1 METENSDGLVTAQKR
16 RVETGNEK
24 LDTETETGDGNE
36 KLDTETESGDTY
48 GNQKSVDTHIQLKRR
63 VDTVVGNWT
72 QKRRLD
78 TITETGYRNGKLT
91 RHWETGHI

>member
-1 METENSDGLVTAQKR
+1 METENSGGLMTTQKR
-16 RVETGNEK
+16 RMET
-24 LDTETETGDGNE
+24 GNE

-48 GNQKSVDTHIQLKRR
+48 GSQKSVDTHIQLKRR

-78 TITETGYRNGKLT
+78 TTTETGYRNGKLT